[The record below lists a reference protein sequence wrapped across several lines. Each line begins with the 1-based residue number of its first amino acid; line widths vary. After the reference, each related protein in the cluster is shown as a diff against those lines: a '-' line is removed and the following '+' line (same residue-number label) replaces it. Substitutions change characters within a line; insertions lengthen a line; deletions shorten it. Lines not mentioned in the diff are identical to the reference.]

1 MGSDTD
7 RKYSQLVL
15 EQLHHVGRT
24 LREEG
29 HITLDNENTDCT
41 TAQSRRCNEYPLTNS
56 FHFLVV
62 EDSTRGAAVYSIDK
76 KHNGQ
81 RPASIE
87 MAILE

>member
-1 MGSDTD
+1 
-7 RKYSQLVL
+7 L
-15 EQLHHVGRT
+15 EQLNHVGRT

-29 HITLDNENTDCT
+29 HITIDNENIDC
-41 TAQSRRCNEYPLTNS
+41 AQPSKHCNEYPLTNP

-62 EDSTRGAAVYSIDK
+62 EDSTRGAAVYSIDR

-81 RPASIE
+81 RPGSIE